1 MDQGIGGSNAML
13 ETDFAELKGKV
24 YRLCSENSL
33 EIDFELS
40 RFPIMVN
47 IRPNDRAKN
56 QIAMDLGDKTTNFV
70 NGEIQLIFGE
80 DLTMRVLNDFNIE
93 DDLLN
98 KIKSQVKKLHY
109 LFLQIYFKQ
118 KMKEGKLERKVP

>member
-1 MDQGIGGSNAML
+1 
-13 ETDFAELKGKV
+13 
-24 YRLCSENSL
+24 
-33 EIDFELS
+33 
-40 RFPIMVN
+40 
-47 IRPNDRAKN
+47 
-56 QIAMDLGDKTTNFV
+56 MDLGDKTTNFV

-109 LFLQIYFKQ
+109 LFSVSYTHLDVYKRQ
-118 KMKEGKLERKVP
+118 R